1 MIMKKPKLPVTL
13 LIAAILLFIYSA
25 LDLFVREDFSYVLGV
40 LWNVSYIIVGIGLLT
55 RIFAISAVGF
65 AVDVIVSI
73 IWVVQDLG
81 DNYFWPGIVYDL
93 CGAVVPIIVIVM
105 MIPLMSKNSAGIRKD
120 VDGLWVIPGTV
131 ALFGSF
137 AYWAQAIPYY
147 LGQGN
152 IRIVSREVI
161 WLACWFLIGYGIKHL
176 PAAPVSAMYGNSLQQ
191 PSYPQ
196 APYQQYSGNNG
207 QASPVRPVTPAAPV
221 TPARPVQQPQG
232 TPVQQAP
239 HVTPVRPNAYTAPV
253 TPVQQP
259 QVTPAPQPQATP
271 VQQMPPTAPG
281 RPAAYAAPVQ
291 QTPPTAQ
298 AAPVTNAAASA
309 AASEVAA
316 SVTGALSAD
325 KIETLRRSKALMD
338 AGVISRQEFEE
349 LKNKLLG

>member
-1 MIMKKPKLPVTL
+1 MKKPKLPVTL
-13 LIAAILLFIYSA
+13 LIAAILLFLYSA

-40 LWNVSYIIVGIGLLT
+40 LWNASYIIVGIGLLT

-65 AVDVIVSI
+65 AVDVIVSV

-81 DNYFWPGIVYDL
+81 DNYFWQGTVYDI

-191 PSYPQ
+191 PPYPQ
-196 APYQQYSGNNG
+196 APYQQYSGNNV
-207 QASPVRPVTPAAPV
+207 QAAPVRPVTPAAPV
-221 TPARPVQQPQG
+221 TPARPVQQPQV
-232 TPVQQAP
+232 TPIQQAP
-239 HVTPVRPNAYTAPV
+239 QVTPVRPNAYTAPV
-253 TPVQQP
+253 TPVQQ
-259 QVTPAPQPQATP
+259 
-271 VQQMPPTAPG
+271 MPPAAPG

-298 AAPVTNAAASA
+298 AAPVTNAAVSA